1 MKQRKGKIVDRV
13 ELYDLAIQGKKFRIK
28 FEDGEV
34 AEGLIVGWSDAP
46 DDDVCFD
53 IGENLEGSRVYF
65 LSQVK
70 SIEVIE

>member
-1 MKQRKGKIVDRV
+1 MDRV
-13 ELYDLAIQGKKFRIK
+13 EIYDLAEQGKRFRIK
-28 FEDGEV
+28 FEDGTIE
-34 AEGLIVGWSDAP
+34 EGMIVGWSDAP

-53 IGENLEGSRVYF
+53 IGEDLEGSRVYF